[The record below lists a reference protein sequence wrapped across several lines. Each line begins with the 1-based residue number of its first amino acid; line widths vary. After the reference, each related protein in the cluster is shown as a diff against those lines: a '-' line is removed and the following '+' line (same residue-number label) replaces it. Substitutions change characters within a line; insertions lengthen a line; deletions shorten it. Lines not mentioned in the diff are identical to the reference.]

1 MKTFL
6 IIVHILLGLL
16 LVFYAYNDIPRLYS
30 ITNNPS
36 SYYPDYATNSGTRD
50 FVQNIKDTMPQSV
63 ALIIFKAILGVFAIV
78 GALAFRKDKRWAT
91 LTLPL
96 VPLGLFLWII
106 GTLFFSNSQALAWTG
121 GILTMVA
128 LILLVFLILEISYL
142 ALRKKTQIV

>member
-16 LVFYAYNDIPRLYS
+16 LVFYAYNGIPRLYP
-30 ITNNPS
+30 ITTNPS

-50 FVQNIKDTMPQSV
+50 FVQNIKDTLPQSV

-78 GALAFRKDKRWAT
+78 GALAFRKDKRWAS

-96 VPLGLFLWII
+96 VPLGLFLWTI
-106 GTLFFSNSQALAWTG
+106 GVLPVGRIKPELYAS
-121 GILTMVA
+121 I
-128 LILLVFLILEISYL
+128 
-142 ALRKKTQIV
+142 K